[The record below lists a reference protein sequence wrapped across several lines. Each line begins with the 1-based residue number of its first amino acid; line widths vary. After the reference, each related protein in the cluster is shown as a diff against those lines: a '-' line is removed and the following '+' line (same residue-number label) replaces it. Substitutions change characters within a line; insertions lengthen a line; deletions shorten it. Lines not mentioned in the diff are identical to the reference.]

1 MIPCEICHKK
11 DAVVRYCVG
20 CTKLYVKTKLIRGLT
35 YMERYHIEAWTAE
48 GPAVE
53 DDNGALHVV
62 PWGQFT
68 LMSQEYIPMKGD
80 VFAWKNESDARAERH
95 SYARV
100 VVTED
105 EWVGVLRDLDRTTH
119 IWSMTPSVKKIVRF
133 LRFASFQEMRM
144 ATETLENFKRKS
156 KLIVDDRIG

>member
-1 MIPCEICHKK
+1 MIPCEVCHKK

-53 DDNGALHVV
+53 DDNGTLHVV

-68 LMSQEYIPMKGD
+68 LMSEEYIPKKWD
-80 VFAWKNESDARAERH
+80 VFAWKDESDAEAEKD
-95 SYARV
+95 YARV
-100 VVTED
+100 VMSED
-105 EWVGVLRDLDRTTH
+105 RWVGVRRDLKGITH
-119 IWSMTPSVKKIVRF
+119 FWSLPEGERKFIRF
-133 LRFASFQEMRM
+133 LRFASTQEVKIAVEAQKAFER
-144 ATETLENFKRKS
+144 ENKP
-156 KLIVDDRIG
+156 I